1 MQRHNGKLRIP
12 NSNTAHHYTLKK
24 FFNQMFTYIEKAYK
38 NEILDLKLTL
48 CAKIDPYLS
57 K

>member
-1 MQRHNGKLRIP
+1 MENYVYL
-12 NSNTAHHYTLKK
+12 TATLLTTTHKKK